1 MQFVFLSDFFFMYC
15 AILNY
20 LKNANFGGHVGHFSE
35 SGHQV
40 DIFMGSRA
48 TRYITQTLDSY
59 KEGKFQKPSI

>member
-1 MQFVFLSDFFFMYC
+1 MYC

-59 KEGKFQKPSI
+59 KEGKFQKPFI